1 MCRPPAEAELM
12 PDPADTPALPTEAAR
27 LAAKKPDYYSSL
39 PAVTIG
45 RRRREA
51 IACDLARLSA
61 MAVGGHCF
69 KNALASLQPLLQLG
83 AARYGALMAAIGAP
97 GATVTPLLGGLAFD
111 AHPRRAAI
119 VFASVALLGGAIC
132 AGGLVQGSPAAV
144 LAGGVVLGVGH
155 GCLVVASRAIAS
167 ERKEDQ
173 AYAQGVLAA
182 FANLGAWAGRAAA
195 APLAVKTG
203 TVATPLAAALAVQTL
218 SLGAAA
224 TAPSVRRARRRPADC
239 PFFASQRYWLVAGAH
254 ACVFGSFKVFE
265 QFSSAIFVQRFS
277 YDVRTAGLMASSVP
291 LLSAVLAPYAGR
303 LADRASMTQ
312 RNACTALML
321 GIAAL
326 AVLALCAE
334 VSRIQLLGCVGCV
347 ALGHAVLPT
356 LLLARLRATLCSAS
370 SVGVAFGACEA
381 LAAAA
386 HVLANLAFAYFHGKR
401 AYGGAMGLL
410 AALLALG
417 FGLFVRSAHL
427 GPAPPRRSRTVD
439 SPVSPTS
446 MPVSFV

>member
-1 MCRPPAEAELM
+1 M
-12 PDPADTPALPTEAAR
+12 
-27 LAAKKPDYYSSL
+27 
-39 PAVTIG
+39 
-45 RRRREA
+45 
-51 IACDLARLSA
+51 
-61 MAVGGHCF
+61 
-69 KNALASLQPLLQLG
+69 
-83 AARYGALMAAIGAP
+83 
-97 GATVTPLLGGLAFD
+97 
-111 AHPRRAAI
+111 
-119 VFASVALLGGAIC
+119 
-132 AGGLVQGSPAAV
+132 
-144 LAGGVVLGVGH
+144 
-155 GCLVVASRAIAS
+155 
-167 ERKEDQ
+167 
-173 AYAQGVLAA
+173 
-182 FANLGAWAGRAAA
+182 
-195 APLAVKTG
+195 
-203 TVATPLAAALAVQTL
+203 
-218 SLGAAA
+218 
-224 TAPSVRRARRRPADC
+224 
-239 PFFASQRYWLVAGAH
+239 AGAH

-277 YDVRTAGLMASSVP
+277 YDVRTAGLMDSSVP

-303 LADRASMTQ
+303 LADRASLAQ

-334 VSRIQLLGCVGCV
+334 VSRIQLLACVGSV

-427 GPAPPRRSRTVD
+427 GPPPPRRSR
-439 SPVSPTS
+439 SSRSRAHPPG
-446 MPVSFV
+446 PLPG